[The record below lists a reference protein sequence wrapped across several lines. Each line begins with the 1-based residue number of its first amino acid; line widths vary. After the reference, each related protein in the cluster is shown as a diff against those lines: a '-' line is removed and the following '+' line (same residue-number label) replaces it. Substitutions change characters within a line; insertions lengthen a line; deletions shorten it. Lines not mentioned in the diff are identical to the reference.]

1 MKSPTVLIIKM
12 GSTYRKLKSQIGD
25 FDLWIRQSVNNQ
37 NIRWKTKSVAQV
49 EPGKIGYYQGII
61 LTGAH
66 ATLTQPYEYLNGMKR
81 VIDNI
86 IEHEIPT
93 LGICFGHQVINKILG
108 GDVITNPL
116 GPEIG
121 ISRIQLTLDG
131 IVDPLFKGLTG
142 AKIQVYSSHVDVV
155 SKIGNNVVSLAWNEQ
170 TQFQATKYGNF
181 IYTVQFH
188 PEYNRQIME
197 FYIKRNWSLIKTGH
211 LRNPLYISHPDEIL
225 KANKK
230 IVKSKRML
238 ENFVQFIFHSML
250 IK

>member
-1 MKSPTVLIIKM
+1 MKSPTILIIKM

-37 NIRWKTKSVAQV
+37 NIRWKMKSVAQI
-49 EPGKIGYYQGII
+49 EPRKIVSFQGII

-66 ATLTQPYEYLNGMKR
+66 ATLTQHYQYLDGMKR
-81 VIDNI
+81 VIENI
-86 IEHEIPT
+86 IEHKIPT

-108 GDVITNPL
+108 GEVITNPL

-121 ISRIQLTLDG
+121 VSKIQLTIDG
-131 IVDPLFKGLTG
+131 IIDPIFKELSGG
-142 AKIQVYSSHVDVV
+142 KIKVYSSHVDVV
-155 SKIGNNVVSLAWNEQ
+155 SKIGDGVISLAWNEQ

-197 FYIKRNWSLIKTGH
+197 FYIKQNWSLIKTGH
-211 LRNPLYISHPDEIL
+211 LRNPLFILHPDEIL
-225 KANKK
+225 KASKK
-230 IVKSKRML
+230 IVKSKRIL
-238 ENFVQFIFHSML
+238 ENFIRFIFHL

>member
-25 FDLWIRQSVNNQ
+25 FDLWIKQSIDNP
-37 NIRWKTKSVAQV
+37 NIQWKTKSVSQV
-49 EPGKIGYYQGII
+49 EPENIGSYQGII

-66 ATLTQPYEYLNGMKR
+66 ATLTQHYQYLDGMKR
-81 VIDNI
+81 VIENI

-93 LGICFGHQVINKILG
+93 LGICFGHQVINKFLG
-108 GDVITNPL
+108 GEVITNPL
-116 GPEIG
+116 GPEIS

-131 IVDPLFKGLTG
+131 IVDPIFKGLTG

-155 SKIGNNVVSLAWNEQ
+155 SKIGDGVISLAWNEQ
-170 TQFQATKYGNF
+170 TQFQATRYGNF

-188 PEYNRQIME
+188 PEYNKQIME
-197 FYIKRNWSLIKTGH
+197 FYIKQNWNLLKTGH
-211 LRNPLYISHPDEIL
+211 LRNPLYISNPDVIL

-230 IVKSKRML
+230 IVNNKRML
-238 ENFVQFIFHSML
+238 ENFVQLIFSSML
-250 IK
+250 VK

>member
-1 MKSPTVLIIKM
+1 M
-12 GSTYRKLKSQIGD
+12 
-25 FDLWIRQSVNNQ
+25 
-37 NIRWKTKSVAQV
+37 
-49 EPGKIGYYQGII
+49 
-61 LTGAH
+61 
-66 ATLTQPYEYLNGMKR
+66 
-81 VIDNI
+81 
-86 IEHEIPT
+86 
-93 LGICFGHQVINKILG
+93 
-108 GDVITNPL
+108 
-116 GPEIG
+116 
-121 ISRIQLTLDG
+121 
-131 IVDPLFKGLTG
+131 
-142 AKIQVYSSHVDVV
+142 

-211 LRNPLYISHPDEIL
+211 LRNPLYISHPDEVL